1 MTARGEGILRPSTK
15 AMEVNDHLV
24 GGGGGRGV
32 LEGGEGVVG
41 SEGGLGGGGQCD
53 RGLVG

>member
-41 SEGGLGGGGQCD
+41 SEGGLGGGGVSVI
-53 RGLVG
+53 GVW

>member
-1 MTARGEGILRPSTK
+1 
-15 AMEVNDHLV
+15 MEVNDHLV

-41 SEGGLGGGGQCD
+41 SEGGLGGGGGQCD
-53 RGLVG
+53 RGLVGYRRTMEVLEGI